1 MWICIRKLYYE
12 VFEILYVTVVE
23 WYEEKMMFCENCGK
37 EIKENERFCQNCGQK
52 IEVNEEKLQHKIQTN
67 FASKETKTK
76 KKWIGLAIVALV
88 IIVAIGIFQCGSEEK
103 LLRFNLQVVNNT
115 GIDIYALYAS
125 EPNVDNWEEDLLR
138 DNILYDGERFNI
150 EFLITEDNLDWD
162 FAIED
167 VNGSILEF
175 YGLNFANCDVNG
187 ATLVLEYDGYEGT
200 ATLY

>member
-1 MWICIRKLYYE
+1 M
-12 VFEILYVTVVE
+12 
-23 WYEEKMMFCENCGK
+23 
-37 EIKENERFCQNCGQK
+37 
-52 IEVNEEKLQHKIQTN
+52 N
-67 FASKETKTK
+67 FASKGTKTK
-76 KKWIGLAIVALV
+76 KKWIGIAIVALV

-103 LLRFNLQVVNNT
+103 SLRFNLQVVNNT

-150 EFLITEDNLDWD
+150 EFLIQEDNLDWD

-175 YGLNFANCDVNG
+175 YELNFANCDVNG